1 MTKNKSGRINLS
13 ERNTMKLKQKASV
26 KWMLMIAGLAL
37 SGCQAMG
44 LDYFRPK
51 QALPEAYQE
60 ATPAAS
66 SAEAVSV
73 EWWTLYQDAVL
84 NDLIDSASKNN
95 TDIKIAI
102 ARIEEADAYLR
113 EIGAALFP
121 QVNVESSASRYRV
134 TETGAIPV
142 AGGMS
147 PNRSNYNV
155 KLSAGYEIDFWGKL
169 RRAQESAKAQ
179 ALASRFAKDTVDLSL
194 KSLVAGDYLL
204 LRSLDAQIAL
214 SESSIKTRE
223 DSLAL
228 TKRRLE
234 GGIASAL
241 DVRQA
246 EVAYSNLKAQIAEL
260 SRQRSIIEH
269 QLALLTGKL
278 DLKVS
283 AGNIAALPLPPIPPV
298 GLPSSL
304 LEARPDVRQAEQ
316 NLIAANARI
325 GVAKAALFPTISLTA
340 GLGGE
345 SKDLGDVLKSASR
358 IWSGGVSLSVP
369 IFDSG
374 RLKSKVDQASAEQK
388 QVLAAYERAVQQA
401 FVDVNDALV
410 NLRQNAEIEASL
422 DSSQQSAQK
431 ALEVANNR
439 YKSGYTSY
447 LEVLDAQRV
456 ANDTSLAFV
465 QSRQAR
471 LKASVDLF
479 KALGG
484 GWRQEGL

>member
-1 MTKNKSGRINLS
+1 M
-13 ERNTMKLKQKASV
+13 ERNTMKLKQKSSIKLALV
-26 KWMLMIAGLAL
+26 LAGLSL
-37 SGCQAMG
+37 TGCQLMG
-44 LDYFRPK
+44 LDYLRPK
-51 QALPEAYQE
+51 QALPETYQE
-60 ATPAAS
+60 PAPS
-66 SAEAVSV
+66 VSAAAAVSNQ
-73 EWWTLYQDAVL
+73 WWLVYQDPAL
-84 NDLIDSASKNN
+84 NDLVESAVSNN
-95 TDIKIAI
+95 ADIKLAV

-121 QVNVESSASRYRV
+121 QVNLDSSASRYRV
-134 TETGAIPV
+134 TETGAVPMMNGI
-142 AGGMS
+142 S
-147 PNRSNYNV
+147 PNRSNFNI
-155 KLSAGYEIDFWGKL
+155 KLSTAFEIDFWGKL
-169 RRAQESAKAQ
+169 RRAKESAKAQ
-179 ALASRFAKDTVDLSL
+179 ALASRYAKDTVDLSL
-194 KSLVAGDYLL
+194 KSLVVGDYLL
-204 LRSLDAQIAL
+204 LRSLDAQLVL

-223 DSLAL
+223 ESLAL
-228 TKRRLE
+228 TKRLLE
-234 GGIASAL
+234 GGVASAL
-241 DVRQA
+241 DVHQA
-246 EVAYSNLKAQIAEL
+246 EVAHSNLRAQIAEL
-260 SRQRSIIEH
+260 TRQRALIEH

-278 DLKVS
+278 DLKL
-283 AGNIAALPLPPIPPV
+283 APANIAALPIPPVPPV

-304 LEARPDVRQAEQ
+304 LEARPDVSQAEQ

-345 SKDLGDVLKSASR
+345 SKDLGDVLKSSSG
-358 IWSGGVSLSVP
+358 IWNGGLGLSVP

-374 RLKSKVDQASAEQK
+374 RLKSKVDQATAEQK
-388 QVLAAYERAVQQA
+388 QTLAAYEHAVQQA

-410 NLRQNAEIEASL
+410 SLRQSAEIESAL
-422 DSSQQSAQK
+422 DTSQQSAQK
-431 ALEVANNR
+431 ALEIANNR

-484 GWRQEGL
+484 GWKQETLGQN

>member
-1 MTKNKSGRINLS
+1 
-13 ERNTMKLKQKASV
+13 MKLKQKSSIKLALV
-26 KWMLMIAGLAL
+26 LAGLSL
-37 SGCQAMG
+37 TGCQLMG
-44 LDYFRPK
+44 LDYLRPK
-51 QALPEAYQE
+51 QALPEVYQE
-60 ATPAAS
+60 PAPAAS
-66 SAEAVSV
+66 VDATVSNQ
-73 EWWTLYQDAVL
+73 WWLVYQDPAL
-84 NDLIDSASKNN
+84 NDLVESAVSNN
-95 TDIKIAI
+95 TDIKMAV

-121 QVNVESSASRYRV
+121 QVNLDSTGSRYRV
-134 TETGAIPV
+134 TETGAVPMFN
-142 AGGMS
+142 GMS
-147 PNRSNYNV
+147 PNRSNFNI
-155 KLSAGYEIDFWGKL
+155 KLSTAFEIDFWGKL
-169 RRAQESAKAQ
+169 RRAKESAKAQ
-179 ALASRFAKDTVDLSL
+179 ALASRYAKDTVDLSL
-194 KSLVAGDYLL
+194 KSLVVGDYLL
-204 LRSLDAQIAL
+204 LRSLDAQLAL

-223 DSLAL
+223 ESLAL
-228 TKRRLE
+228 TQRRLE
-234 GGIASAL
+234 GGVSSAL
-241 DVRQA
+241 DVHQA
-246 EVAYSNLKAQIAEL
+246 EVAHSNLKAQIAEL
-260 SRQRSIIEH
+260 TRQRALIEH

-278 DLKVS
+278 DLKL
-283 AGNIAALPLPPIPPV
+283 APANIATLPIPPV
-298 GLPSSL
+298 PPIGLPSSL

-345 SKDLGDVLKSASR
+345 SKDLGDVLKSSSR
-358 IWSGGVSLSVP
+358 IWNGGLGLNLP

-374 RLKSKVDQASAEQK
+374 RLKSKVDQATAEQK
-388 QVLAAYERAVQQA
+388 QTLAAYERAVQQA

-410 NLRQNAEIEASL
+410 SLRQSAEVENAL
-422 DSSQQSAQK
+422 DASQQSAQK

-484 GWRQEGL
+484 GWKQEALANN

>member
-1 MTKNKSGRINLS
+1 
-13 ERNTMKLKQKASV
+13 MKLQQKSSIQLALV
-26 KWMLMIAGLAL
+26 FAGLAL
-37 SGCQAMG
+37 SGCQMMG

-51 QALPEAYQE
+51 QALPEVYQE
-60 ATPAAS
+60 SAPAAS
-66 SAEAVSV
+66 ATEAVSGT
-73 EWWTLYQDAVL
+73 WWTLYQDAVL

-95 TDIKIAI
+95 TDIKIAV

-113 EIGAALFP
+113 EVGAALFP
-121 QVNVESSASRYRV
+121 QVNVESNASRYRV

-169 RRAQESAKAQ
+169 RRARESAKAQ
-179 ALASRFAKDTVDLSL
+179 SLGSRFAKDTVDLSL
-194 KSLVAGDYLL
+194 KSLVTGDYLL
-204 LRSLDAQIAL
+204 LRALDAQIAL
-214 SESSIKTRE
+214 SEDSIKTRE

-234 GGIASAL
+234 GGVASAL
-241 DVRQA
+241 DVHQA
-246 EVAYSNLKAQIAEL
+246 EVAYSNLKAQIADL
-260 SRQRSIIEH
+260 KRQRALIEH
-269 QLALLTGKL
+269 QLALLTGRL
-278 DLKVS
+278 DLQVQ
-283 AGNIAALPLPPIPPV
+283 AGNISALPMPPIPPV

-304 LEARPDVRQAEQ
+304 LESRPDVRQAEQ

-325 GVAKAALFPTISLTA
+325 GVAKAALFPTITLTA

-358 IWSGGVSLSVP
+358 IWSGGVGLSVP

-374 RLKSKVDQASAEQK
+374 RLKSKVDQTTAEQK
-388 QVLAAYERAVQQA
+388 QILAAYERAVQQA

-410 NLRQNAEIEASL
+410 SLRQSAEMESSL
-422 DSSQQSAQK
+422 DISQQSAKK
-431 ALEVANNR
+431 ALEIANNR

-456 ANDTSLAFV
+456 ANDASLAFV

-484 GWRQEGL
+484 GWKQEIVN

>member
-1 MTKNKSGRINLS
+1 MKFQQKSSI
-13 ERNTMKLKQKASV
+13 KLA
-26 KWMLMIAGLAL
+26 LAFAGLAL

-60 ATPAAS
+60 SVQVAS
-66 SAEAVSV
+66 GAETVSNA
-73 EWWTLYQDAVL
+73 WWTLYQDAVL

-95 TDIKIAI
+95 TDIKIAV

-113 EIGAALFP
+113 EVGAALFP
-121 QVNVESSASRYRV
+121 QVNVESNASRNRV

-142 AGGMS
+142 IGGAS

-179 ALASRFAKDTVDLSL
+179 ALGSRFAKDTVDLSL

-214 SESSIKTRE
+214 SEDSIKTRE

-241 DVRQA
+241 DVHQA

-260 SRQRSIIEH
+260 KRHRALIEH

-278 DLKVS
+278 DLKVE
-283 AGNIAALPLPPIPPV
+283 AGNIAALPMPPIPPV

-325 GVAKAALFPTISLTA
+325 GVAKAALFPTITLTA
-340 GLGGE
+340 GFGGE

-358 IWSGGVSLSVP
+358 IWSGGVGLSVP

-374 RLKSKVDQASAEQK
+374 RLKSKVDQATAEQK
-388 QVLAAYERAVQQA
+388 QILAAYERAVQQA

-410 NLRQNAEIEASL
+410 SLRQSAEMESSL
-422 DSSQQSAQK
+422 DISQQSAKK
-431 ALEVANNR
+431 ALEIANNR

-484 GWRQEGL
+484 GWKQEVVN

>member
-1 MTKNKSGRINLS
+1 
-13 ERNTMKLKQKASV
+13 MKLQQKSSIQLA
-26 KWMLMIAGLAL
+26 LIFAGLAL
-37 SGCQAMG
+37 SGCQMMG

-51 QALPEAYQE
+51 QALPEVYQE
-60 ATPAAS
+60 PAPAAS
-66 SAEAVSV
+66 ATEAVSSA
-73 EWWTLYQDAVL
+73 WWMLYQDAVL

-95 TDIKIAI
+95 TDIKIAV
-102 ARIEEADAYLR
+102 ARIEETDAYLR
-113 EIGAALFP
+113 EVGAALFP
-121 QVNVESSASRYRV
+121 QVNVESNASRYRV

-142 AGGMS
+142 ITGMS

-179 ALASRFAKDTVDLSL
+179 ALGSRFAKDTVDLSL

-214 SESSIKTRE
+214 SEDSIKTRE

-234 GGIASAL
+234 GGVASAL
-241 DVRQA
+241 DVHQA
-246 EVAYSNLKAQIAEL
+246 EVAYSNLKAQIADL
-260 SRQRSIIEH
+260 KRQRALIEH
-269 QLALLTGKL
+269 QLALLTGRL
-278 DLKVS
+278 DLQVQ
-283 AGNIAALPLPPIPPV
+283 AGNISALPTPPIPAV

-304 LEARPDVRQAEQ
+304 LESRPDVRQAEQ

-325 GVAKAALFPTISLTA
+325 GVAKAALFPTITLTA

-345 SKDLGDVLKSASR
+345 SKDLGNVLKSASR
-358 IWSGGVSLSVP
+358 IWSGGVGLSVP

-374 RLKSKVDQASAEQK
+374 RLKSKVDQATAEQK
-388 QVLAAYERAVQQA
+388 QILAAYERAVQQA

-410 NLRQNAEIEASL
+410 SLRQSAEMESSL
-422 DSSQQSAQK
+422 YISQQSAKK
-431 ALEVANNR
+431 ALEIANNR

-456 ANDTSLAFV
+456 ANDASLAFV

-484 GWRQEGL
+484 GWKQESTK